1 MGKGK
6 THPFAT
12 ALAKKEWSPGRTWR
26 LLSSMGLNSPRN
38 STKSSSV
45 SVSQVTSLL
54 QALLYNS
61 RGVARALTSDSN
73 GAIAD
78 SVVENDTERMSP
90 LV

>member
-12 ALAKKEWSPGRTWR
+12 ALAKKELSPGRTWR

-54 QALLYNS
+54 QALLYKWL
-61 RGVARALTSDSN
+61 RVLQTVPTSCS
-73 GAIAD
+73 
-78 SVVENDTERMSP
+78 
-90 LV
+90 L